1 MLDFRTPNAL
11 WASVLVETLVRLGL
25 QTAVISPGSRS
36 TPLTLAL
43 AQHPTIDALPI
54 LDERSASFFALG
66 RSRHSGRAVVLV
78 CTSGT
83 AGANYLPAVI
93 EARESQ
99 VPLLILTADRPPEL
113 RDCAS
118 GQTIDQQKLFGTF
131 PNYYGELALPES
143 SEPMLRYLRQAIAA
157 AWHQAHHPYP
167 GPVHLNCPF
176 RDPLAPVVDQALAVD
191 IGPDFFDHLSPTP
204 PLPRSIQNSKFKISP
219 SETLIAQPSLHERV
233 GGASPKDLQNSSIH
247 PSTPFLVPRRSANDF
262 VAPSEPLREQDR
274 HPPKPFGQAT
284 PTHPSTQ
291 ALWAGYANT
300 PIHPSPLGRLRQHTH
315 QHPFTADRG
324 LILAGPA
331 QPTDPLAY
339 CQAVAAIA
347 EALHWPVLAEGL
359 SPLRNYRDIL
369 PEPITHY
376 DAILRHAEHRASLPP
391 QQVLQLGSLPTSKEL
406 RQWLAMVDPPRWVVA
421 AGDRNRDP
429 LHGSTVI
436 WPGSVEDLAR
446 ALLSSELPPVSIQA
460 KTYRHQWQTLNQQAQ
475 TRLDQAM
482 AATEDLFEGKLA
494 WLLPQ
499 VLPPDTAVFIANS
512 TPVRD
517 VEWFWPGNDRHLRPQ
532 FSRGA
537 NGIDGTLSTA
547 LGMAHGRDRNV
558 LITGDLALLHDSNGL
573 LLRPHFRGH
582 LTILLLNNQG
592 GGIFEMLPVADL
604 DPPFE
609 QFFATPQAVDFAPL
623 CAAHGVAYEAIHT
636 WSTLVERLDPLPAQG
651 IRLLELRSDRKRD
664 AQRRQQWL
672 MALAQPSA

>member
-43 AQHPTIDALPI
+43 AQHPAIDALPI

-131 PNYYGELALPES
+131 PNYYGELALPEA
-143 SEPMLRYLRQAIAA
+143 SEPMLRYLRQAIAV
-157 AWHQAHHPYP
+157 HP
-167 GPVHLNCPF
+167 
-176 RDPLAPVVDQALAVD
+176 
-191 IGPDFFDHLSPTP
+191 LSRP
-204 PLPRSIQNSKFKISP
+204 
-219 SETLIAQPSLHERV
+219 ETLRERLRCSF
-233 GGASPKDLQNSSIH
+233 GAA
-247 PSTPFLVPRRSANDF
+247 TRT
-262 VAPSEPLREQDR
+262 
-274 HPPKPFGQAT
+274 GQA
-284 PTHPSTQ
+284 STQ
-291 ALWAGYANT
+291 ALRAGYANANT
-300 PIHPSPLGRLRQHTH
+300 PIHPSPTGRLRHTH
-315 QHPFTADRG
+315 
-324 LILAGPA
+324 
-331 QPTDPLAY
+331 
-339 CQAVAAIA
+339 
-347 EALHWPVLAEGL
+347 
-359 SPLRNYRDIL
+359 
-369 PEPITHY
+369 
-376 DAILRHAEHRASLPP
+376 
-391 QQVLQLGSLPTSKEL
+391 PTS
-406 RQWLAMVDPPRWVVA
+406 
-421 AGDRNRDP
+421 
-429 LHGSTVI
+429 LHRRVI
-436 WPGSVEDLAR
+436 WPGSIEDLAR

-517 VEWFWPGNDRHLRPQ
+517 VEWFWPGNDRHLRPH

-636 WSTLVERLDPLPAQG
+636 WPTLVKRLESLPSQG

>member
-43 AQHPTIDALPI
+43 AQHPAIDALPI

-131 PNYYGELALPES
+131 PNYYGELALPEA

-204 PLPRSIQNSKFKISP
+204 PLPRSIQNSKFKI
-219 SETLIAQPSLHERV
+219 
-233 GGASPKDLQNSSIH
+233 QNSSIH
-247 PSTPFLVPRRSANDF
+247 PST
-262 VAPSEPLREQDR
+262 
-274 HPPKPFGQAT
+274 HP
-284 PTHPSTQ
+284 
-291 ALWAGYANT
+291 
-300 PIHPSPLGRLRQHTH
+300 PIHPST
-315 QHPFTADRG
+315 QHPFTADLG

-436 WPGSVEDLAR
+436 WPGSIEDLAR

-517 VEWFWPGNDRHLRPQ
+517 VEWFWPGNDRHLRPH

-636 WSTLVERLDPLPAQG
+636 WPTLVKRLESLPSQG